1 MTEPLPR
8 FEDILEIVSG
18 YNPGCD
24 EDLLRRA
31 YVFSAMAHRGQVRVS
46 GEPYLVHPLEVS
58 RILAEMHLDEVAIA
72 AGLLHDLL
80 EDTWVSEEE
89 LESQF
94 GEHITGLVK
103 ALTKITTMEQSYAA
117 REAAQAENVR
127 RMLLASIVDVR
138 VILVK
143 LADRLHNMR
152 TLGFLPEDR
161 RKRIAAETMEIY
173 APIAHRLGMGA
184 LKAELEDLA
193 LAYQHPEE
201 YRRLTEQLRQREEM
215 AASLIA
221 QIRGTITRILEEN
234 SLPAEVRG
242 RIKHLYSIWTKLRR
256 QGIGLDHV
264 YDFLAFRLI
273 VDTVPHCYAA
283 LGLIHQLWRPV
294 PGRIKDYIAM
304 PKPNAYQSLHTSV
317 IGPEGQPFEVQIRTR
332 DMDEIAERGIAAHW
346 LYKEGLQP
354 GHDAE
359 RVSWLH
365 GLVEGHQE
373 NPRDFL
379 NSLKLNLY
387 PEEVYTFT
395 PKGEVFAFARG
406 ATPIDFAYRVHTEVG
421 HRCVGARVNG
431 KLVPLR
437 TALANGDIVE
447 ILTSVN
453 QVPSR
458 DWLDIAVSGRA
469 QNKIRAWLNRGEKEE
484 AVEAGRRLFDREC
497 RKLGLTVKEF
507 REAGRMAKLASD
519 HGFGKE
525 DDLLAAIG
533 FGRLS
538 LRDVLGPLVRTK
550 VPQQPP
556 AAPARARAAVA
567 DSSVITVRGQRDLLT
582 YRAQC
587 CNPLPGDEIVGYV
600 TRGRGVAVHAANCPN
615 VRKLLFTSEREVDVE
630 WGGTTGAFAVPLH
643 VGFEDRPGMLASLSQ
658 AANGEDA
665 NIRSCQLATNED
677 RLGTAD
683 LVVEV
688 DGRSRLDRVITA
700 LRHIPGVT
708 SVEVSLTTP
717 ERRLRAL

>member
-1 MTEPLPR
+1 M
-8 FEDILEIVSG
+8 VSA
-18 YNPGCD
+18 YNPECD

-31 YVFSAMAHRGQVRVS
+31 YVYSAMAHRGQVRVS
-46 GEPYLVHPLEVS
+46 GEPYLVHPLEVA

-72 AGLLHDLL
+72 TGLLHDLL

-89 LESQF
+89 LETKF

-127 RMLLASIVDVR
+127 RMLLASIADVR

-173 APIAHRLGMGA
+173 APIAHRLGMGRV
-184 LKAELEDLA
+184 KAELEDLA
-193 LAYQHPEE
+193 LAFQHPEE
-201 YRRLTEQLRQREEM
+201 HRRLTEQLLQREQV

-221 QIRGTITRILEEN
+221 EIQQAITHLLEEN
-234 SLPAEVRG
+234 SINAEVRG
-242 RIKHLYSIWTKLRR
+242 RIKHLHSIWTKLRR
-256 QGIGLDHV
+256 QGIGLERV
-264 YDFLAFRLI
+264 YDFLAFRLV

-304 PKPNAYQSLHTSV
+304 PKANAYQSLHTSV

-346 LYKEGLQP
+346 LYKEGREP
-354 GHDAE
+354 SHDAE
-359 RVSWLH
+359 RVSWLRS
-365 GLVEGHQE
+365 LVEGHQE

-406 ATPIDFAYRVHTEVG
+406 ATPIDFAYHVHTEVG
-421 HRCVGARVNG
+421 HHCVGARING
-431 KLVPLR
+431 RLVPLR
-437 TALANGDIVE
+437 TALGNGDIVE
-447 ILTSVN
+447 ILTSAN

-458 DWLDIAVSGRA
+458 DWLEIAVTARA
-469 QNKIRAWLNRGEKEE
+469 QNKIRAWLNRGEKEQ
-484 AVEAGRRLFDREC
+484 AVEAGRRLLDRDC
-497 RKLGLTVKEF
+497 RKLGISLKAL
-507 REAGRMAKLASD
+507 REEDRLARLASD

-525 DDLLAAIG
+525 EDLLAAIG
-533 FGRLS
+533 FGRIS
-538 LRDVLGPLVRTK
+538 LRDVLAPFARSR
-550 VPQQPP
+550 PQAP
-556 AAPARARAAVA
+556 AAPAAKARPAVPEG
-567 DSSVITVRGQRDLLT
+567 SVITVRGQRDLLT

-587 CNPLPGDEIVGYV
+587 CNPLPGDEIVGYI

-615 VRKLLFTSEREVDVE
+615 VRKLLFTSEREVEVE
-630 WGGTTGAFAVPLH
+630 WAGVTGAFAVPLH
-643 VGFEDRPGMLASLSQ
+643 VSFEDRPGMLAAISQ

-665 NIRSCQLATNED
+665 NIKSCQLATNEGG
-677 RLGTAD
+677 LGTAD
-683 LVVEV
+683 IVVDV
-688 DGRSRLDRVITA
+688 SGRDHLEKVLIV
-700 LRHIPGVT
+700 LRHIPGVM
-708 SVEVSLTTP
+708 SVETSLTPQT
-717 ERRLRAL
+717 RQLRAL

>member
-1 MTEPLPR
+1 MTDVLPR

-31 YVFSAMAHRGQVRVS
+31 YVYSAMAHRGQVRVS

-72 AGLLHDLL
+72 TGLLHDLL
-80 EDTWVSEEE
+80 EDTWVTEEE
-89 LESQF
+89 LENQF

-173 APIAHRLGMGA
+173 APIAHRLGMGR

-193 LAYQHPEE
+193 LAYQHPDE
-201 YRRLTEQLRQREEM
+201 YRRLTEQLQQREEM

-221 QIRGTITRILEEN
+221 QIRATITGILEEN

-256 QGIGLDHV
+256 QGIGLDRV

-346 LYKEGLQP
+346 LYKEGRQP

-365 GLVEGHQE
+365 SLVEGHQE

-421 HRCVGARVNG
+421 HHCVGARING

-447 ILTSVN
+447 ILTSAN

-469 QNKIRAWLNRGEKEE
+469 QNKIRAWLNRGEKEQ

-507 REAGRMAKLASD
+507 REDGRMAKLASD

-538 LRDVLGPLVRTK
+538 LRDVLVPLVRIK
-550 VPQQPP
+550 APQPP
-556 AAPARARAAVA
+556 PVPGARARAAVA
-567 DSSVITVRGQRDLLT
+567 DGSVITVRGQRDLLT
-582 YRAQC
+582 FRAQC

-615 VRKLLFTSEREVDVE
+615 VRKLLFTSEREVEVE
-630 WGGTTGAFAVPLH
+630 WGGGTGAFAVPLH

-665 NIRSCQLATNED
+665 NIRSCHLATNED

-683 LVVEV
+683 LVVDV
-688 DGRSRLDRVITA
+688 DGRSHLDRVLTA
-700 LRHIPGVT
+700 LRHIDGVT

>member
-1 MTEPLPR
+1 MTETLPR
-8 FEDILEIVSG
+8 FEDILELVAS
-18 YNPGCD
+18 YNPDCD

-31 YVFSAMAHRGQVRVS
+31 YVYSAMAHRGQVRVS
-46 GEPYLVHPLEVS
+46 GEPYLVHPLEVA
-58 RILAEMHLDEVAIA
+58 RILAEMHLDDLTIA
-72 AGLLHDLL
+72 TGFLHDLL

-89 LESQF
+89 LEAQF

-127 RMLLASIVDVR
+127 RMLLASIADVR

-152 TLGFLPEDR
+152 TLGYLPGEAR
-161 RKRIAAETMEIY
+161 RRIAAETMEIY
-173 APIAHRLGMGA
+173 APIAHRLGMGRV
-184 LKAELEDLA
+184 KAELEDLA

-201 YRRLTEQLRQREEM
+201 YRRLIEQLRQREAM
-215 AASLIA
+215 AAGLIA
-221 QIRGTITRILEEN
+221 DIRSTITGVLEEN
-234 SLPAEVRG
+234 SIAAEVRG
-242 RIKHLYSIWTKLRR
+242 RIKHLHSIWTKLRR
-256 QGIGLDHV
+256 QGIGLDRV

-346 LYKEGLQP
+346 LYKEGKAPSQ
-354 GHDAE
+354 DAE
-359 RVSWLH
+359 RVSWLRS
-365 GLVEGHQE
+365 LVEGHQE
-373 NPRDFL
+373 NPREFL

-421 HRCVGARVNG
+421 HHCVGARVNG

-437 TALANGDIVE
+437 TPLANGDIVE
-447 ILTSVN
+447 ILTSPS

-458 DWLDIAVSGRA
+458 DWLEIAATARA
-469 QNKIRAWLNRGEKEE
+469 QNKIRAWLNRGEKEQAIE
-484 AVEAGRRLFDREC
+484 VGRRLLEREC
-497 RKLGLTVKEF
+497 RKLGMPLKQLRDEERLVQ
-507 REAGRMAKLASD
+507 MAAD

-525 DDLLAAIG
+525 EDLLAAIG
-533 FGRLS
+533 FGRIA
-538 LRDVLGPLVRTK
+538 LRDLLAPLVRTRP
-550 VPQQPP
+550 VTPP
-556 AAPARARAAVA
+556 PSARPRAA
-567 DSSVITVRGQRDLLT
+567 SVPEGSVVVVKGQRDLLT
-582 YRAQC
+582 FRAQC
-587 CNPLPGDEIVGYV
+587 CNPLPGDDIVGYI
-600 TRGRGVAVHAANCPN
+600 TRGRGVAVHTAGCPN
-615 VRKLLFTSEREVDVE
+615 VRNLLFTAEREVEVE
-630 WGGTTGAFAVPLH
+630 WGGATGAFSVPLH
-643 VGFEDRPGMLASLSQ
+643 VAFEDRPGMLAALSQ
-658 AANGEDA
+658 AANGENA
-665 NIRSCQLATNED
+665 NIRSCHLATHEGQV
-677 RLGTAD
+677 GTAE

-688 DGRSRLDRVITA
+688 SGREHLETLIAVLRRV
-700 LRHIPGVT
+700 PGVT
-708 SVEVSLTTP
+708 TVDTNVTARP
-717 ERRLRAL
+717 RRLQAL

>member
-1 MTEPLPR
+1 MTDALPR

-31 YVFSAMAHRGQVRVS
+31 YVYSAMAHRGQVRVS

-72 AGLLHDLL
+72 TGLLHDLL
-80 EDTWVSEEE
+80 EDTWVTEEE

-173 APIAHRLGMGA
+173 APIAHRLGMGR

-193 LAYQHPEE
+193 LAYQHPDE
-201 YRRLTEQLRQREEM
+201 YRRLTDQLQQREEV

-221 QIRGTITRILEEN
+221 QIRATITGILEEN
-234 SLPAEVRG
+234 SLPAEVTG

-256 QGIGLDHV
+256 QGIGLDRV

-346 LYKEGLQP
+346 LYKEGRQP

-365 GLVEGHQE
+365 SLVEGHQE

-421 HRCVGARVNG
+421 HHCVGARING

-447 ILTSVN
+447 ILTSAN

-469 QNKIRAWLNRGEKEE
+469 QNKIRAWLNRGEKEQ

-507 REAGRMAKLASD
+507 REDGRMAKLASD

-538 LRDVLGPLVRTK
+538 LRDVLVPLVRTK
-550 VPQQPP
+550 APQPP
-556 AAPARARAAVA
+556 PAPGARARAAAA
-567 DSSVITVRGQRDLLT
+567 DGSVITVRGQRDLLT
-582 YRAQC
+582 FRAQC

-615 VRKLLFTSEREVDVE
+615 VRKLLFTSEREVEVE
-630 WGGTTGAFAVPLH
+630 WGGVTGAFAVPLH

-665 NIRSCQLATNED
+665 NIRSCHLATNED

-683 LVVEV
+683 LVVDV
-688 DGRSRLDRVITA
+688 NGRSHLDRVLTA
-700 LRHIPGVT
+700 LRHIDGVT
-708 SVEVSLTTP
+708 AVEVSLTTP